1 MTNDQDTRR
10 RSLPF
15 YLVLSFIEGGAAMA
29 AELLGARMIAPFYG
43 TTLFVWSSVIGV
55 TLAALALGYFLGGYL
70 ADRYTRNMLLFSV
83 LAVGSVLLALMPNL
97 AKFSLEATSG
107 MGIRTGSLVSAL
119 VFLLPPL
126 VCLGMSSPIIIRL
139 ASRDLQHTGRTAG
152 TVYAVS
158 TVSGI
163 LATFLLGFHVIPLW
177 GITMPAYY
185 AAVLLGIFPFGYFIR
200 SRRFAFALAMIILFS
215 IPALAST
222 VENKSQNQSEWKILY
237 KSDGLLGQVIVG
249 DLQRMEKDSLHHQRT
264 LFVNRQPQTNV
275 NAKNGFSLWPYVHAM
290 AVTASMRPRGSTA
303 LVLGLGG
310 GSVVDEFLRLG
321 FEVDAC
327 ELDERIVDVAKTF
340 FNLDKKCRIVVDD
353 ARHYVRTSRE
363 RYDIIVFDTFSG
375 EQPPAHILSVENFS
389 EVKRILNGDG
399 LVIINFS
406 GFITGEAGLASR
418 SIIRTMISSGFHT
431 KVISTPGTEES
442 RNLVFVGSVAPLDF
456 SRMTRERQNICCTVP
471 VPLPCIDAGAI
482 DLSDALVL
490 TDDKPILD
498 ILSLSANES
507 WRKSVVKESSK
518 AFHGYQLFF

>member
-1 MTNDQDTRR
+1 MTKDQNTQR
-10 RSLPF
+10 RSLSF
-15 YLVLSFIEGGAAMA
+15 YLVLSFMEGGAVMA

-55 TLAALALGYFLGGYL
+55 TLAALAVGYFIVGYL
-70 ADRYTRNMLLFSV
+70 ADRHPRNMLLFSV

-97 AKFSLEATSG
+97 ARFVLEATSG

-119 VFLLPPL
+119 VFLFPPL
-126 VCLGMSSPIIIRL
+126 VCLGMTSPIIIRL

-158 TVSGI
+158 TISGI
-163 LATFLLGFHVIPLW
+163 VVTFLLGFYVIPVW
-177 GITMPAYY
+177 GITIPAYCF
-185 AAVLLGIFPFGYFIR
+185 AAVLGVVPFGYFIR
-200 SRRFAFALAMIILFS
+200 NRRFAFALAMVVLFS
-215 IPALAST
+215 IPAFASI
-222 VENKSQNQSEWKILY
+222 VENKNLDQSEWKILY

-249 DLQRMEKDSLHHQRT
+249 DVQRMEKDSLHHQRT

-290 AVTASMRPRGSTA
+290 AVTASMKPRGSKA

-327 ELDERIVDVAKTF
+327 ELDERIVDVARTF

-353 ARHYVRTSRE
+353 ARHYVRTSHE
-363 RYDIIVFDTFSG
+363 KYDIIVFDTFSG

-389 EVKRILNGDG
+389 EVKRILNDNG

-406 GFITGEAGLASR
+406 GFIMGVPGLASR

-431 KVISTPGTEES
+431 KVIGTPGTEET
-442 RNLVFVGSVAPLDF
+442 RNLVFVGSAARLDF
-456 SRMTRERQNICCTVP
+456 SRMTRERQNICCTLP
-471 VPLPCIDAGAI
+471 VPLPCIDEGAI

-498 ILSLSANES
+498 ILSLSASES
-507 WRKSVVKESSK
+507 WRKSVVRESSK

>member
-1 MTNDQDTRR
+1 
-10 RSLPF
+10 
-15 YLVLSFIEGGAAMA
+15 
-29 AELLGARMIAPFYG
+29 
-43 TTLFVWSSVIGV
+43 
-55 TLAALALGYFLGGYL
+55 
-70 ADRYTRNMLLFSV
+70 
-83 LAVGSVLLALMPNL
+83 
-97 AKFSLEATSG
+97 
-107 MGIRTGSLVSAL
+107 
-119 VFLLPPL
+119 
-126 VCLGMSSPIIIRL
+126 
-139 ASRDLQHTGRTAG
+139 
-152 TVYAVS
+152 
-158 TVSGI
+158 
-163 LATFLLGFHVIPLW
+163 
-177 GITMPAYY
+177 MPAYY